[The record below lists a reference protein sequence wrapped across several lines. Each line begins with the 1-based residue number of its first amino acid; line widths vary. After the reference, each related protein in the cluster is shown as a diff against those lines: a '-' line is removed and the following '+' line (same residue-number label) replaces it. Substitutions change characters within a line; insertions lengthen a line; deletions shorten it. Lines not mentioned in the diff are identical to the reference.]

1 MLALFCTRGDPC
13 TPCWL
18 SSAPGATPVP
28 HAGSLLHPGRPPYPM
43 LALFCTRG
51 DPRTPCWLSSHA
63 LTCPRTRGPVLPT
76 GALLD
81 PTRCPWGARSP
92 SGGHHRATQVPSP
105 GCPLRA
111 PGARTQK
118 PSLSQDAE
126 EPRAIFGPRR
136 GRRPGVPG
144 APRHGTARPG
154 RRRSHSSSGTAGLG
168 SARPRLTEMAGGI
181 FSLLGSCSE
190 LEKAN
195 CHPLVC
201 LLCHEPYQHPCLL
214 DCYHNFCASCL
225 RGRASDGRLHC
236 PLCGHP
242 SVVRGGTGL
251 PPVDRLLQFLV
262 DSSADSEEEVQCAN
276 CDRRCAKAELDTM
289 YFCNTCGQPLCA
301 PCREDTH
308 RARMFSRHEIVSLSK
323 RTKDIHKKCPLHEE
337 PYIMFSTEKKSMLC
351 INCFRDMQGESR
363 AHCIDIET
371 AYMQGCQRL
380 DQAVMAVKEL
390 QTSTREAIVLL
401 KAMIEEVHNS
411 ASEEEAAINSL
422 FGRMQE
428 QLSERRKTLLKAV
441 QSQHE
446 EKEKA
451 FKEQLAHLASLLPTL
466 QVHLVTCSAF
476 LSSANKAE
484 FLDLGYQL
492 MERLQRIV
500 KLPHRLRPAQTSKI
514 NSEYRAEFARCL
526 EPLLMLSPRR
536 SLVGSAG
543 GIGPG
548 ITGTSM
554 LPGSQCSK
562 TLMVPSC
569 APCSEKMS
577 SVPMV
582 RKPTLHRY
590 ISTKVLLA
598 EGQETPFAQHCRS
611 YESTYRAL
619 QTEIQALKDQVQ
631 ELHRDLTKHHS
642 LVRTEAM
649 GEILQRSLQVDVQIA
664 AQYSAVE
671 MMRSVFE
678 EVWEETYQRVANEQ
692 EIYEGCRSPRRS
704 RHQCCSGPV
713 TAARWCQAGPS
724 HPAVRKGL
732 QPALGRAAC
741 LTAPLET
748 PPQKAETAAG
758 ASRNVGLRTP
768 PSKSQHHRGQHP
780 ARAQS
785 CMVPTVEKQCPVWYP
800 AAPSLCQR

>member
-1 MLALFCTRGDPC
+1 
-13 TPCWL
+13 
-18 SSAPGATPVP
+18 
-28 HAGSLLHPGRPPYPM
+28 
-43 LALFCTRG
+43 
-51 DPRTPCWLSSHA
+51 
-63 LTCPRTRGPVLPT
+63 
-76 GALLD
+76 
-81 PTRCPWGARSP
+81 
-92 SGGHHRATQVPSP
+92 
-105 GCPLRA
+105 
-111 PGARTQK
+111 
-118 PSLSQDAE
+118 
-126 EPRAIFGPRR
+126 
-136 GRRPGVPG
+136 
-144 APRHGTARPG
+144 
-154 RRRSHSSSGTAGLG
+154 
-168 SARPRLTEMAGGI
+168 MAGGI
-181 FSLLGSCSE
+181 FSPLESCTE

-225 RGRASDGRLHC
+225 RGRASDGRLRC

-262 DSSADSEEEVQCAN
+262 DSSADSEEDVQCAN
-276 CDRRCAKAELDTM
+276 CDRCCTKAELDTM

-301 PCREDTH
+301 PCREETH
-308 RARMFSRHEIVSLSK
+308 RARMFTRHEIVSLSK

-401 KAMIEEVHNS
+401 KAMIEEVRNS

-422 FGRMQE
+422 FSRM
-428 QLSERRKTLLKAV
+428 
-441 QSQHE
+441 
-446 EKEKA
+446 
-451 FKEQLAHLASLLPTL
+451 

-548 ITGTSM
+548 ITGTNM
-554 LPGSQCSK
+554 LPGGQCSK

-569 APCSEKMS
+569 PPASDKMS
-577 SVPMV
+577 TGPIVK
-582 RKPTLHRY
+582 KPTMHRY

-598 EGQETPFAQHCRS
+598 EGRETPFAEHCRN
-611 YESTYRAL
+611 YENTYRML
-619 QTEIQALKDQVQ
+619 QTEIQGLKDQVQ

-642 LVRTEAM
+642 LIKSEIM
-649 GEILQRSLQVDVQIA
+649 SEILQKSLQMDVQIA
-664 AQYSAVE
+664 AHYSAVE

-692 EIYEGCRSPRRS
+692 EIYEAQLHDLLQLRQENSCLSTITKQIAPYVRSIAKVKERLEPRL
-704 RHQCCSGPV
+704 QEPQEPKEE
-713 TAARWCQAGPS
+713 QAQMLLKICDDKE
-724 HPAVRKGL
+724 V
-732 QPALGRAAC
+732 
-741 LTAPLET
+741 
-748 PPQKAETAAG
+748 
-758 ASRNVGLRTP
+758 
-768 PSKSQHHRGQHP
+768 
-780 ARAQS
+780 
-785 CMVPTVEKQCPVWYP
+785 VP
-800 AAPSLCQR
+800 R

>member
-1 MLALFCTRGDPC
+1 
-13 TPCWL
+13 
-18 SSAPGATPVP
+18 
-28 HAGSLLHPGRPPYPM
+28 
-43 LALFCTRG
+43 
-51 DPRTPCWLSSHA
+51 
-63 LTCPRTRGPVLPT
+63 
-76 GALLD
+76 
-81 PTRCPWGARSP
+81 
-92 SGGHHRATQVPSP
+92 
-105 GCPLRA
+105 
-111 PGARTQK
+111 
-118 PSLSQDAE
+118 
-126 EPRAIFGPRR
+126 
-136 GRRPGVPG
+136 
-144 APRHGTARPG
+144 
-154 RRRSHSSSGTAGLG
+154 
-168 SARPRLTEMAGGI
+168 MAGGI
-181 FSLLGSCSE
+181 FSPLGSCSE

-225 RGRASDGRLHC
+225 RGRASDGRLRC

-262 DSSADSEEEVQCAN
+262 DSSADGEEDVQCAN
-276 CDRRCAKAELDTM
+276 CDQRCAKAELDTM

-301 PCREDTH
+301 PCREETH
-308 RARMFSRHEIVSLSK
+308 RAKMFARHEIVSLSK

-401 KAMIEEVHNS
+401 KAMIEEVRNS

-422 FGRMQE
+422 FGRMQ
-428 QLSERRKTLLKAV
+428 LSERKKTLLKAV

-536 SLVGSAG
+536 SVVASAG

-548 ITGTSM
+548 IAGTNM
-554 LPGSQCSK
+554 LPGGQCSK
-562 TLMVPSC
+562 TLMVPGC
-569 APCSEKMS
+569 PPAGDKMS
-577 SVPMV
+577 TGPMV
-582 RKPTLHRY
+582 RKPTMHRY

-598 EGQETPFAQHCRS
+598 EGRETPFAEHCRN
-611 YESTYRAL
+611 YENTYRML
-619 QTEIQALKDQVQ
+619 QTEIQGLKDQVQ

-642 LVRTEAM
+642 LIKTEIM
-649 GEILQRSLQVDVQIA
+649 SEILQKSLQMDVQIA
-664 AQYSAVE
+664 AHYSAVE

-678 EVWEETYQRVANEQ
+678 EVWEEMYQRVANEQ
-692 EIYEGCRSPRRS
+692 EIYEAQLHDLLQLRQENSCLTTITKQIAPYVRSIAKVKERLEPRLQETREPKEEQAQMLLKICDDSEAAQRDTSPGSKEGAPAGPGEGGVPSSTPRAPSPKSKDS
-704 RHQCCSGPV
+704 RRGQQNSGAES
-713 TAARWCQAGPS
+713 AAREE
-724 HPAVRKGL
+724 L
-732 QPALGRAAC
+732 
-741 LTAPLET
+741 AP
-748 PPQKAETAAG
+748 
-758 ASRNVGLRTP
+758 
-768 PSKSQHHRGQHP
+768 
-780 ARAQS
+780 
-785 CMVPTVEKQCPVWYP
+785 
-800 AAPSLCQR
+800 

>member
-1 MLALFCTRGDPC
+1 
-13 TPCWL
+13 
-18 SSAPGATPVP
+18 
-28 HAGSLLHPGRPPYPM
+28 
-43 LALFCTRG
+43 
-51 DPRTPCWLSSHA
+51 
-63 LTCPRTRGPVLPT
+63 
-76 GALLD
+76 
-81 PTRCPWGARSP
+81 
-92 SGGHHRATQVPSP
+92 
-105 GCPLRA
+105 
-111 PGARTQK
+111 
-118 PSLSQDAE
+118 
-126 EPRAIFGPRR
+126 
-136 GRRPGVPG
+136 
-144 APRHGTARPG
+144 
-154 RRRSHSSSGTAGLG
+154 
-168 SARPRLTEMAGGI
+168 MAGGI
-181 FSLLGSCSE
+181 FSPLGSCSE

-225 RGRASDGRLHC
+225 RGRASDGRLRC

-262 DSSADSEEEVQCAN
+262 DSSADSEEDVQCAN
-276 CDRRCAKAELDTM
+276 CDRCCTKAELDTM

-301 PCREDTH
+301 PCREETH
-308 RARMFSRHEIVSLSK
+308 RARMFARHEIVSLSK

-401 KAMIEEVHNS
+401 KAMIEEVRNS

-422 FGRMQE
+422 FSRMQE
-428 QLSERRKTLLKAV
+428 QLSERKKTLLKAV

-536 SLVGSAG
+536 SIVGSAG

-548 ITGTSM
+548 ITGTNM
-554 LPGSQCSK
+554 LPGGQCSK

-569 APCSEKMS
+569 PPTSEKMS
-577 SVPMV
+577 TGPMV
-582 RKPTLHRY
+582 KKPTMHRY

-598 EGQETPFAQHCRS
+598 EGRETPFAEHCRN
-611 YESTYRAL
+611 YENTYRML
-619 QTEIQALKDQVQ
+619 QTEIQSLKDQVQ

-642 LVRTEAM
+642 LIKSEIM
-649 GEILQRSLQVDVQIA
+649 SEILQKSLQMDVQIA
-664 AQYSAVE
+664 AHYSAVE

-692 EIYEGCRSPRRS
+692 EIYEAQLHDLLQLRQENSCLSTITKQIAPYVRSIAKVKERLEPRLQEPQEPKEEQAQMLLKICDNNEMEPSDPVNVPSLPSPGSNKGASASPREDFMPS
-704 RHQCCSGPV
+704 NSPGDPSPKSKDCC
-713 TAARWCQAGPS
+713 
-724 HPAVRKGL
+724 
-732 QPALGRAAC
+732 
-741 LTAPLET
+741 
-748 PPQKAETAAG
+748 
-758 ASRNVGLRTP
+758 
-768 PSKSQHHRGQHP
+768 RG
-780 ARAQS
+780 
-785 CMVPTVEKQCPVWYP
+785 E
-800 AAPSLCQR
+800 QRELP

>member
-1 MLALFCTRGDPC
+1 MHRVPR
-13 TPCWL
+13 
-18 SSAPGATPVP
+18 APPADCQQT
-28 HAGSLLHPGRPPYPM
+28 M
-43 LALFCTRG
+43 
-51 DPRTPCWLSSHA
+51 
-63 LTCPRTRGPVLPT
+63 
-76 GALLD
+76 
-81 PTRCPWGARSP
+81 
-92 SGGHHRATQVPSP
+92 QVPVSP
-105 GCPLRA
+105 QLGWPCSAVSVPAAGPRA
-111 PGARTQK
+111 AHG
-118 PSLSQDAE
+118 
-126 EPRAIFGPRR
+126 AIFGPCRAA
-136 GRRPGVPG
+136 VPG
-144 APRHGTARPG
+144 GPRVTGGPCRLGTALIPA
-154 RRRSHSSSGTAGLG
+154 GTRGAAAQLG
-168 SARPRLTEMAGGI
+168 SDPPPHTQGEMAGGI
-181 FSLLGSCSE
+181 FSPLGSCSE

-225 RGRASDGRLHC
+225 RGRASDGRLRC

-262 DSSADSEEEVQCAN
+262 DSSADSEEDVQCAN
-276 CDRRCAKAELDTM
+276 CDRCCTKAELDTM

-301 PCREDTH
+301 PCREETH
-308 RARMFSRHEIVSLSK
+308 RARMFARHEIVSLSK

-401 KAMIEEVHNS
+401 KAMIEEVRNS

-422 FGRMQE
+422 FSRMQE
-428 QLSERRKTLLKAV
+428 QLSERKKTLLKAV

-466 QVHLVTCSAF
+466 QIHLVTCSAF

-536 SLVGSAG
+536 SVVGSAG

-548 ITGTSM
+548 ITGTNM
-554 LPGSQCSK
+554 LPGGQCSK

-569 APCSEKMS
+569 PPSSDKMS
-577 SVPMV
+577 TGPMV
-582 RKPTLHRY
+582 KKPTMHRY

-598 EGQETPFAQHCRS
+598 EGRETPFAEHCRN
-611 YESTYRAL
+611 YENTYRML
-619 QTEIQALKDQVQ
+619 QTEIQGLKDQVQ

-642 LVRTEAM
+642 LIKSEIM
-649 GEILQRSLQVDVQIA
+649 SEILQKSLQMDVQIA
-664 AQYSAVE
+664 AHYSAVE

-692 EIYEGCRSPRRS
+692 EIYEAQLHDLLQLRQENSCLSTITKQIAPYVRSIAKVKERLEPRLQEPQEPREEQTQMLLKICDNNEVVPRDASPGSNKGASPSPRVKDTPGDPS
-704 RHQCCSGPV
+704 PTNKDCCRGQQKSG
-713 TAARWCQAGPS
+713 
-724 HPAVRKGL
+724 
-732 QPALGRAAC
+732 
-741 LTAPLET
+741 
-748 PPQKAETAAG
+748 AETA
-758 ASRNVGLRTP
+758 TP
-768 PSKSQHHRGQHP
+768 KEP
-780 ARAQS
+780 A
-785 CMVPTVEKQCPVWYP
+785 P
-800 AAPSLCQR
+800 

>member
-1 MLALFCTRGDPC
+1 
-13 TPCWL
+13 
-18 SSAPGATPVP
+18 
-28 HAGSLLHPGRPPYPM
+28 
-43 LALFCTRG
+43 
-51 DPRTPCWLSSHA
+51 
-63 LTCPRTRGPVLPT
+63 
-76 GALLD
+76 
-81 PTRCPWGARSP
+81 
-92 SGGHHRATQVPSP
+92 
-105 GCPLRA
+105 
-111 PGARTQK
+111 
-118 PSLSQDAE
+118 
-126 EPRAIFGPRR
+126 
-136 GRRPGVPG
+136 
-144 APRHGTARPG
+144 
-154 RRRSHSSSGTAGLG
+154 
-168 SARPRLTEMAGGI
+168 MAGGI
-181 FSLLGSCSE
+181 FSPLGSCSE

-225 RGRASDGRLHC
+225 RGRASDGRLRC

-262 DSSADSEEEVQCAN
+262 DSSADGEEDVQCAN
-276 CDRRCAKAELDTM
+276 CDRCCAKAVRAVGQTGWARDPPPVCATSHPLPMQELDTM

-301 PCREDTH
+301 PCREETH
-308 RARMFSRHEIVSLSK
+308 RAKMFARHEIVSLSK

-401 KAMIEEVHNS
+401 KAMIEEVRNS

-422 FGRMQE
+422 FSRMQE
-428 QLSERRKTLLKAV
+428 QLSERKKTLLKAV

-466 QVHLVTCSAF
+466 QVGLWAGAGLPWPPGAPVVTAPHPQVHLVTCSAF

-536 SLVGSAG
+536 SVVGSAG

-548 ITGTSM
+548 IASANM
-554 LPGSQCSK
+554 LPSSQCSK
-562 TLMVPSC
+562 TLMVPGC
-569 APCSEKMS
+569 PPIGDKMS
-577 SVPMV
+577 TSPMV
-582 RKPTLHRY
+582 RKPTMHRY

-598 EGQETPFAQHCRS
+598 EGRETPFAEHCRN
-611 YESTYRAL
+611 YENTYRML
-619 QTEIQALKDQVQ
+619 QMEIQGLKDQVQ

-642 LVRTEAM
+642 LIKTEIM
-649 GEILQRSLQVDVQIA
+649 SEILQKSLQMDVQIA
-664 AQYSAVE
+664 AHYSAVE

-692 EIYEGCRSPRRS
+692 EIYEGTDDPPVAEPPVPV
-704 RHQCCSGPV
+704 HQPWPQPV
-713 TAARWCQAGPS
+713 PLP
-724 HPAVRKGL
+724 PAQLHDLL
-732 QPALGRAAC
+732 QLRQENSC
-741 LTAPLET
+741 LTTITKQIAPYVRSIAKVKERLE
-748 PPQKAETAAG
+748 P
-758 ASRNVGLRTP
+758 R
-768 PSKSQHHRGQHP
+768 
-780 ARAQS
+780 
-785 CMVPTVEKQCPVWYP
+785 
-800 AAPSLCQR
+800 

>member
-1 MLALFCTRGDPC
+1 
-13 TPCWL
+13 
-18 SSAPGATPVP
+18 
-28 HAGSLLHPGRPPYPM
+28 
-43 LALFCTRG
+43 
-51 DPRTPCWLSSHA
+51 
-63 LTCPRTRGPVLPT
+63 
-76 GALLD
+76 
-81 PTRCPWGARSP
+81 
-92 SGGHHRATQVPSP
+92 
-105 GCPLRA
+105 
-111 PGARTQK
+111 
-118 PSLSQDAE
+118 
-126 EPRAIFGPRR
+126 
-136 GRRPGVPG
+136 
-144 APRHGTARPG
+144 
-154 RRRSHSSSGTAGLG
+154 
-168 SARPRLTEMAGGI
+168 MAGGI
-181 FSLLGSCSE
+181 FSPLGSCSE

-225 RGRASDGRLHC
+225 RGRASDGRLRC

-262 DSSADSEEEVQCAN
+262 DSSADSEEDVQCAN
-276 CDRRCAKAELDTM
+276 CERCCTKAELDTM

-301 PCREDTH
+301 PCREETH
-308 RARMFSRHEIVSLSK
+308 RARMFARHEIVSLSK

-401 KAMIEEVHNS
+401 KAMIEEVRNS

-422 FGRMQE
+422 FSRMQE
-428 QLSERRKTLLKAV
+428 QLSERKKTLLKAV

-476 LSSANKAE
+476 LSCANKAE

-500 KLPHRLRPAQTSKI
+500 KLPHRLCTPATLSSLALQI

-536 SLVGSAG
+536 SVVGSAG

-548 ITGTSM
+548 ITGTNM
-554 LPGSQCSK
+554 LPGGQCSK

-569 APCSEKMS
+569 PPTNDKMS
-577 SVPMV
+577 TGPMV
-582 RKPTLHRY
+582 KKPTMHRY

-598 EGQETPFAQHCRS
+598 EGRETPFAEHCRN
-611 YESTYRAL
+611 YENTYRML
-619 QTEIQALKDQVQ
+619 QMEIQGLKDQVQ

-642 LVRTEAM
+642 LIKSEIM
-649 GEILQRSLQVDVQIA
+649 SEILQKSLQMDVQIA
-664 AQYSAVE
+664 AHYSAVE

-692 EIYEGCRSPRRS
+692 EIYEAQLHDLLQLRQENSCLSTITKQIAPYVRSIAKVKERLEPRL
-704 RHQCCSGPV
+704 QEPQEPKEE
-713 TAARWCQAGPS
+713 QAQMLL
-724 HPAVRKGL
+724 KI
-732 QPALGRAAC
+732 C
-741 LTAPLET
+741 DDNE
-748 PPQKAETAAG
+748 
-758 ASRNVGLRTP
+758 
-768 PSKSQHHRGQHP
+768 
-780 ARAQS
+780 
-785 CMVPTVEKQCPVWYP
+785 
-800 AAPSLCQR
+800 

>member
-1 MLALFCTRGDPC
+1 
-13 TPCWL
+13 
-18 SSAPGATPVP
+18 
-28 HAGSLLHPGRPPYPM
+28 
-43 LALFCTRG
+43 
-51 DPRTPCWLSSHA
+51 
-63 LTCPRTRGPVLPT
+63 
-76 GALLD
+76 
-81 PTRCPWGARSP
+81 
-92 SGGHHRATQVPSP
+92 
-105 GCPLRA
+105 
-111 PGARTQK
+111 
-118 PSLSQDAE
+118 
-126 EPRAIFGPRR
+126 
-136 GRRPGVPG
+136 
-144 APRHGTARPG
+144 
-154 RRRSHSSSGTAGLG
+154 
-168 SARPRLTEMAGGI
+168 MAGGI
-181 FSLLGSCSE
+181 FSPLGSCSE

-262 DSSADSEEEVQCAN
+262 DSSADSEEDVQCAN
-276 CDRRCAKAELDTM
+276 CDRRCAKLDTM

-301 PCREDTH
+301 PCREETH
-308 RARMFSRHEIVSLSK
+308 RAKMFARHEIVSLSK

-401 KAMIEEVHNS
+401 KAMIEEVRNS

-428 QLSERRKTLLKAV
+428 QLSERKKALLKAV
-441 QSQHE
+441 QSQ
-446 EKEKA
+446 A
-451 FKEQLAHLASLLPTL
+451 GAGLPQPPGVPAVTPPHT

-536 SLVGSAG
+536 TLGARG
-543 GIGPG
+543 GGAK
-548 ITGTSM
+548 
-554 LPGSQCSK
+554 LPGGQCSK
-562 TLMVPSC
+562 TLMVPGC
-569 APCSEKMS
+569 PAAGDKMS
-577 SVPMV
+577 AGSMV
-582 RKPTLHRY
+582 RKPTMHRY

-598 EGQETPFAQHCRS
+598 EGRETPFAEHCRN
-611 YESTYRAL
+611 YENTYRML
-619 QTEIQALKDQVQ
+619 QTEIQGLKDQVQ

-642 LVRTEAM
+642 LIKTEIM
-649 GEILQRSLQVDVQIA
+649 SEILQKSLQMDVQIA
-664 AQYSAVE
+664 AHYSAVE

-678 EVWEETYQRVANEQ
+678 EIWEETYQRVANEQ
-692 EIYEGCRSPRRS
+692 EIYEAQL
-704 RHQCCSGPV
+704 HDL
-713 TAARWCQAGPS
+713 
-724 HPAVRKGL
+724 L
-732 QPALGRAAC
+732 QLRQENSC
-741 LTAPLET
+741 LTTITKQIAPYVRSIAKVKERLE
-748 PPQKAETAAG
+748 P
-758 ASRNVGLRTP
+758 R
-768 PSKSQHHRGQHP
+768 
-780 ARAQS
+780 
-785 CMVPTVEKQCPVWYP
+785 
-800 AAPSLCQR
+800 

>member
-1 MLALFCTRGDPC
+1 
-13 TPCWL
+13 
-18 SSAPGATPVP
+18 
-28 HAGSLLHPGRPPYPM
+28 
-43 LALFCTRG
+43 
-51 DPRTPCWLSSHA
+51 
-63 LTCPRTRGPVLPT
+63 
-76 GALLD
+76 
-81 PTRCPWGARSP
+81 
-92 SGGHHRATQVPSP
+92 
-105 GCPLRA
+105 
-111 PGARTQK
+111 
-118 PSLSQDAE
+118 
-126 EPRAIFGPRR
+126 
-136 GRRPGVPG
+136 
-144 APRHGTARPG
+144 
-154 RRRSHSSSGTAGLG
+154 
-168 SARPRLTEMAGGI
+168 MAGGI
-181 FSLLGSCSE
+181 FSPLASCSE

-225 RGRASDGRLHC
+225 RGRASDGRLRC

-262 DSSADSEEEVQCAN
+262 DSSADSEEDVQCAN
-276 CDRRCAKAELDTM
+276 CDRCCTKAELDTM

-301 PCREDTH
+301 PCREETH
-308 RARMFSRHEIVSLSK
+308 RARMFARHEIVSLSK
-323 RTKDIHKKCPLHEE
+323 RTKDIHKKCRECHASPCSA
-337 PYIMFSTEKKSMLC
+337 STASGTCRGE
-351 INCFRDMQGESR
+351 ESR

-401 KAMIEEVHNS
+401 KAMIEEVRNS

-422 FGRMQE
+422 FSRMQE
-428 QLSERRKTLLKAV
+428 QLSERKKTLLKAV

-484 FLDLGYQL
+484 FLDLGYLPALPQPQPQL
-492 MERLQRIV
+492 SSLAPQ
-500 KLPHRLRPAQTSKI
+500 I

-536 SLVGSAG
+536 SVVGSAG

-548 ITGTSM
+548 ITGTNM
-554 LPGSQCSK
+554 LPGGQCSK

-569 APCSEKMS
+569 PPTSDKMS
-577 SVPMV
+577 TGPMV
-582 RKPTLHRY
+582 KKPTMHRY

-598 EGQETPFAQHCRS
+598 EGRETPFAEHCRN
-611 YESTYRAL
+611 YENTYRML
-619 QTEIQALKDQVQ
+619 QMEIQGLKDQVQ

-642 LVRTEAM
+642 LIKSEIM
-649 GEILQRSLQVDVQIA
+649 SEILQKSLQMDVQIA
-664 AQYSAVE
+664 AHYSAVE

-692 EIYEGCRSPRRS
+692 EIYEAQLHDLLQLRQENSCLSTITKQIAPYVRSIAKVKERLEPR
-704 RHQCCSGPV
+704 GTWPGV
-713 TAARWCQAGPS
+713 
-724 HPAVRKGL
+724 
-732 QPALGRAAC
+732 
-741 LTAPLET
+741 
-748 PPQKAETAAG
+748 G
-758 ASRNVGLRTP
+758 ASCEVPGSNTAMWAGCQEQLLQRF
-768 PSKSQHHRGQHP
+768 P
-780 ARAQS
+780 AH
-785 CMVPTVEKQCPVWYP
+785 
-800 AAPSLCQR
+800 LG

>member
-1 MLALFCTRGDPC
+1 M
-13 TPCWL
+13 
-18 SSAPGATPVP
+18 S
-28 HAGSLLHPGRPPYPM
+28 
-43 LALFCTRG
+43 
-51 DPRTPCWLSSHA
+51 
-63 LTCPRTRGPVLPT
+63 
-76 GALLD
+76 
-81 PTRCPWGARSP
+81 
-92 SGGHHRATQVPSP
+92 
-105 GCPLRA
+105 
-111 PGARTQK
+111 
-118 PSLSQDAE
+118 
-126 EPRAIFGPRR
+126 
-136 GRRPGVPG
+136 
-144 APRHGTARPG
+144 
-154 RRRSHSSSGTAGLG
+154 
-168 SARPRLTEMAGGI
+168 GGI
-181 FSLLGSCSE
+181 FSPLGSCSE

-225 RGRASDGRLHC
+225 RGRASDGRLRC

-262 DSSADSEEEVQCAN
+262 DSSADGEEDVQCAN

-301 PCREDTH
+301 PCREETH
-308 RARMFSRHEIVSLSK
+308 RAKMFARHEIVSLSK

-401 KAMIEEVHNS
+401 KAMIEEVRNS

-428 QLSERRKTLLKAV
+428 QLSERKKALLKAV

-536 SLVGSAG
+536 SVVGSAS

-548 ITGTSM
+548 ITGTNM
-554 LPGSQCSK
+554 LPGGQCSK

-569 APCSEKMS
+569 PPDGDKMS
-577 SVPMV
+577 TGPLV
-582 RKPTLHRY
+582 RKPTMHRY

-598 EGQETPFAQHCRS
+598 EGRETPFAEHCRN
-611 YESTYRAL
+611 YENTYRML
-619 QTEIQALKDQVQ
+619 QTEIQGLKDQVQ

-642 LVRTEAM
+642 LIKTEIM
-649 GEILQRSLQVDVQIA
+649 SEILQKSLQMDVQIA
-664 AQYSAVE
+664 AHYSAVE

-692 EIYEGCRSPRRS
+692 EIYEAQLHDLLQLRQENNCLTTITKQIAPYVRSIAKVKERLEPRLQEPREPKEETAQMLLKMCEDSEAAPSQTLPRRLPLRRDPSPGGREGAPASTEGGSPR
-704 RHQCCSGPV
+704 
-713 TAARWCQAGPS
+713 
-724 HPAVRKGL
+724 
-732 QPALGRAAC
+732 
-741 LTAPLET
+741 
-748 PPQKAETAAG
+748 
-758 ASRNVGLRTP
+758 
-768 PSKSQHHRGQHP
+768 SKDCHRGQQESRAESGTRTEP
-780 ARAQS
+780 A
-785 CMVPTVEKQCPVWYP
+785 P
-800 AAPSLCQR
+800 

>member
-1 MLALFCTRGDPC
+1 MPA
-13 TPCWL
+13 
-18 SSAPGATPVP
+18 APVRPGSPVP
-28 HAGSLLHPGRPPYPM
+28 HPRPVPAAGHGEGAGLFLGRGAAATRQCQGPRVTGAARPCR
-43 LALFCTRG
+43 LGIALIPAGTRG
-51 DPRTPCWLSSHA
+51 AEARLGTADPPAH
-63 LTCPRTRGPVLPT
+63 
-76 GALLD
+76 
-81 PTRCPWGARSP
+81 
-92 SGGHHRATQVPSP
+92 
-105 GCPLRA
+105 
-111 PGARTQK
+111 
-118 PSLSQDAE
+118 
-126 EPRAIFGPRR
+126 RR
-136 GRRPGVPG
+136 G
-144 APRHGTARPG
+144 
-154 RRRSHSSSGTAGLG
+154 
-168 SARPRLTEMAGGI
+168 EMAGGI
-181 FSLLGSCSE
+181 FSPLGSCSE

-225 RGRASDGRLHC
+225 RGRASDGRLRC

-262 DSSADSEEEVQCAN
+262 DSSADAEEDVQCAN
-276 CDRRCAKAELDTM
+276 CDRHCAKAELDTM

-301 PCREDTH
+301 PCREETH
-308 RARMFSRHEIVSLSK
+308 RAKMFARHEIVSLSK

-401 KAMIEEVHNS
+401 KAMIEEVRNS

-428 QLSERRKTLLKAV
+428 QLSERKKTLVKAV

-500 KLPHRLRPAQTSKI
+500 QLPHRLRPAQTSKI

-536 SLVGSAG
+536 SVVGSAG

-548 ITGTSM
+548 IAGANM
-554 LPGSQCSK
+554 LPGGQCSK
-562 TLMVPSC
+562 TLMVPGC
-569 APCSEKMS
+569 PPAGDKMS
-577 SVPMV
+577 TGPLV
-582 RKPTLHRY
+582 RKPTMHRY

-598 EGQETPFAQHCRS
+598 EGRETPFAEHCRN
-611 YESTYRAL
+611 YENTYRML
-619 QTEIQALKDQVQ
+619 QAEIQGLKDQVQ

-642 LVRTEAM
+642 LIKTEIM
-649 GEILQRSLQVDVQIA
+649 SEILQKSLQMDVQIA
-664 AQYSAVE
+664 AHYSAVE

-692 EIYEGCRSPRRS
+692 EIYEAQL
-704 RHQCCSGPV
+704 HDL
-713 TAARWCQAGPS
+713 
-724 HPAVRKGL
+724 L
-732 QPALGRAAC
+732 QLRQENSC
-741 LTAPLET
+741 LTTITKQIAPYVRSIAKVKERLE
-748 PPQKAETAAG
+748 PRLQEPREPKEEQ
-758 ASRNVGLRTP
+758 
-768 PSKSQHHRGQHP
+768 
-780 ARAQS
+780 AQMLLKLCDDS
-785 CMVPTVEKQCPVWYP
+785 E
-800 AAPSLCQR
+800 AAPSDASPSGKEGAPASPGEGCAPGSTPRDPSPKSKDCCRGQQKSGAESAARNELAP